1 MSGQS
6 QFPWREKLFT
16 NFAARA
22 AVYKPNQ
29 AYDQLC
35 YNSPSHEFHRAIVGL
50 VRNHK
55 PPSLPRPL
63 NIAGNL
69 QFNYTMPVTI
79 VALST
84 DCLAN
89 TNTPVFWVKSV
100 DVSAWGLPAG
110 GGLTLRCVFHVCL
123 PQLQGSN
130 EQHQWNVPATVKI
143 NYLLNTS
150 ANHRAI

>member
-79 VALST
+79 VAHST
-84 DCLAN
+84 DCLAK

-100 DVSAWGLPAG
+100 DVSACWWWACVAVCVSCLSAPVTGRQRAAPVECAG
-110 GGLTLRCVFHVCL
+110 HS
-123 PQLQGSN
+123 QD
-130 EQHQWNVPATVKI
+130 
-143 NYLLNTS
+143 
-150 ANHRAI
+150 